1 MPHLESCCM
10 MLQAVPA
17 SAASLWAAAKRW
29 RGHIEKFLAAGDPL
43 TFSMMSA
50 LMCGRALRGRFVE
63 SASAPLTAFVSNWGC
78 TGILERYCIDEV
90 CLHHL
95 ECVGVYFSLWQSCC
109 ASVTTD

>member
-1 MPHLESCCM
+1 MGGRADRSCGLGLNRPCLSSKRVCVM
-10 MLQAVPA
+10 FQAAPA

-50 LMCGRALRGRFVE
+50 MMCGSALRGRFVE

-78 TGILERYCIDEV
+78 TGIVERYCVDEV
-90 CLHHL
+90 RVKP
-95 ECVGVYFSLWQSCC
+95 CVCV
-109 ASVTTD
+109 